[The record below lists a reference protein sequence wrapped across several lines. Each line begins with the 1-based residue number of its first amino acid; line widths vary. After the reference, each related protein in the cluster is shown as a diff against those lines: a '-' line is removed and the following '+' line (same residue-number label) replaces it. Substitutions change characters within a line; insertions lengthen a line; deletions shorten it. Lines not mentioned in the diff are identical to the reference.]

1 MAYARSTIDGFGNHD
16 RRLYHEVTNDEL
28 LGPRLKIMSEDR
40 ETGEDLQVE
49 HEALHLTAEDAETIA
64 AGYALL
70 ANALRDGEAAPMLA
84 LDGADAERCLVAMRN
99 VFADAGRAWAGSVLQ
114 RLAEAVAPHDGGLRD
129 RFAAL
134 ADEVFALN
142 AKAEDLQDAREPVMA
157 ATGGE

>member
-1 MAYARSTIDGFGNHD
+1 MMAYARSVIDGFSNHD
-16 RRLYHEVTNDEL
+16 RRLYHEVTDDEL

-49 HEALHLTAEDAETIA
+49 HEAMNLRAEEAETIA

-70 ANALRDGEAAPMLA
+70 TNALRDGEAAPMLA

-99 VFADAGRAWAGSVLQ
+99 VFADAGPTWAGSVLQ
-114 RLAEAVAPHDGGLRD
+114 RLAEAVAPHDTVLRD
-129 RFAAL
+129 GFAAL

-142 AKAEDLQDAREPVMA
+142 ARLEDAQSQKPVW